1 MNAAPADMTNTHAL
15 GHLIYTD
22 YIFLFQAAGMVLLV
36 AMIGAIVLTHREKT
50 GLSRRQNIAQQ
61 IARAGKVEMQKVPSG
76 AGLGEIGILRPL
88 PPEPKDKPKAI
99 HHADHGHGGGHH

>member
-1 MNAAPADMTNTHAL
+1 
-15 GHLIYTD
+15 
-22 YIFLFQAAGMVLLV
+22 
-36 AMIGAIVLTHREKT
+36 
-50 GLSRRQNIAQQ
+50 
-61 IARAGKVEMQKVPSG
+61 MQKVPSG